1 MQQMTEDPS
10 RCWAL
15 LAKYLRSFADC
26 SARWYPILLDVSGS
40 LSSFLGLDYNMSY
53 IPLLYKCGLLT
64 AKEKKAGGEN
74 KVLYSLNLA
83 GLQSQK
89 SYSWNAFFTEYN
101 LVNLEITNSYIG
113 MYKQRVYLIRIGSFD
128 TKQLGG
134 KCFTP
139 VEQYRDNICPQGIK
153 GNSRNR
159 IRFVKELAQELPL
172 ETMWL
177 EAEKKRGTSEKVA
190 KTAAVDP
197 NTADAD
203 VEEESL
209 DMENFK
215 LLLKNNFFTP
225 ILKNESDFANVWDAI
240 DTSKLVKATVDFVS
254 SLQRYFCEKNK
265 QELQAVDSGTSTGL
279 EPFHLQ
285 EGKTVDQFPVLKR
298 FCIPL
303 EEIWIHGILRDIV
316 KLSKSVEGD
325 RKILSFCHYNDTNVT
340 LLPVSMS
347 SSYYR
352 FKRNLKSHGWFN
364 RLLDSVSN

>member
-1 MQQMTEDPS
+1 
-10 RCWAL
+10 
-15 LAKYLRSFADC
+15 
-26 SARWYPILLDVSGS
+26 
-40 LSSFLGLDYNMSY
+40 MSY

-64 AKEKKAGGEN
+64 IKEKKVGGEN
-74 KVLYSLNLA
+74 KVSYLLNLA

-128 TKQLGG
+128 AKQLGG
-134 KCFTP
+134 KRFTP

-240 DTSKLVKATVDFVS
+240 DTSKLVEATVDFVS

-279 EPFHLQ
+279 EPFQLQ
-285 EGKTVDQFPVLKR
+285 EGRTVDQFPVLKR

-303 EEIWIHGILRDIV
+303 GESWIHGIL
-316 KLSKSVEGD
+316 
-325 RKILSFCHYNDTNVT
+325 
-340 LLPVSMS
+340 
-347 SSYYR
+347 
-352 FKRNLKSHGWFN
+352 
-364 RLLDSVSN
+364 